1 MLASERQSATL
12 ATRSLRAE
20 SPLRV
25 SIVPESPRPT
35 RDRVVRV
42 RAVKPAARPPVV
54 GFPFRV
60 TKSETI
66 DVRATD
72 DDDARPRAACRAPGV
87 QRRRRAPV
95 TVTRVKFGRVVA
107 ASRERRFSSVVRRAG
122 DEPPKPPLADPDASI
137 EPCLVGWTDVDENGI
152 DVYCCEQ
159 PGGAIQC
166 KTVEANP
173 EHEECELM
181 EQVDGS
187 LDISCDEDDDLAGGP
202 AR

>member
-1 MLASERQSATL
+1 MS
-12 ATRSLRAE
+12 
-20 SPLRV
+20 
-25 SIVPESPRPT
+25 
-35 RDRVVRV
+35 
-42 RAVKPAARPPVV
+42 ARPMMMT
-54 GFPFRV
+54 RV
-60 TKSETI
+60 L
-66 DVRATD
+66 A
-72 DDDARPRAACRAPGV
+72 PACRAPGV

-166 KTVEANP
+166 KTIEASP

-187 LDISCDEDDDLAGGP
+187 LDISCDEDDDLEGGL

>member
-1 MLASERQSATL
+1 MGEFQKARQPDVEDNKNPYQRKPAGACTSSGRRFARVDEPARAPVL
-12 ATRSLRAE
+12 RRQPLGVALEEATRVLA
-20 SPLRV
+20 P
-25 SIVPESPRPT
+25 
-35 RDRVVRV
+35 
-42 RAVKPAARPPVV
+42 
-54 GFPFRV
+54 
-60 TKSETI
+60 
-66 DVRATD
+66 
-72 DDDARPRAACRAPGV
+72 ACRAPGV

-95 TVTRVKFGRVVA
+95 TVTRVKFGRVGA